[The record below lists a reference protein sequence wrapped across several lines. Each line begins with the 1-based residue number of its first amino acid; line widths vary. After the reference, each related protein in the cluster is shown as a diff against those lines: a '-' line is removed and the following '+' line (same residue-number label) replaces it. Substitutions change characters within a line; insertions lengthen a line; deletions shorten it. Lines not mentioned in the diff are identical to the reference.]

1 MVLVFGRSSSQAKT
15 NIDLM
20 HNNIPEDSPYPIR
33 SVTDGTYHYIR
44 NLTPDTIYIEK
55 HLIRQNQWHQYW
67 PTWIIDSTFSERTC
81 LLVNCCMHRPHEQLY
96 YLCDNPF
103 EITNSAGQSKY
114 VKVKQQ
120 LSDKHDSWL
129 KNQGDLGAEIDT
141 EKQ

>member
-1 MVLVFGRSSSQAKT
+1 
-15 NIDLM
+15 M